1 MTTICDTFR
10 ALALPRH
17 VTKTITNGDFTM
29 ATTAFKGNDVSTVG
43 ELPEVG
49 DTLPDFELTNGDLE
63 DVGLDSFDGIKIL
76 NIFPSVDTG
85 ICAMSVRKF
94 NEHAEELADINVL
107 NVSMDL
113 PFALGRFKSAEN
125 IDAAVNLSAFR
136 SDFADKTGI
145 EMADGPMRGLCARV
159 VLIADGDNV
168 VRYVELVPEI
178 TQEPDYEAALEALET
193 M

>member
-1 MTTICDTFR
+1 
-10 ALALPRH
+10 
-17 VTKTITNGDFTM
+17 M

-43 ELPEVG
+43 DLPEVG
-49 DTLPDFELTNGDLE
+49 DALPDFELTNGDLA

-76 NIFPSVDTG
+76 NVFPSVDTG

-94 NEHAEELADINVL
+94 NEHAEKLADINVL
-107 NVSMDL
+107 NISMDL

-136 SDFADKTGI
+136 SDFAEKTGI